1 MKLLIA
7 RKRKEKKH
15 AYVKTTQNTRSF
27 LSQPPETRSTHHCE
41 DEEPIKLDLWPL
53 SFEVRS
59 PDEVFHQRTS
69 LHVRHLF
76 YHVIQ
81 QLLMVWSDSGQEEI
95 RLELNTGNRSD
106 A

>member
-7 RKRKEKKH
+7 RKGKEKKH

-59 PDEVFHQRTS
+59 PDEVFHPPRYT
-69 LHVRHLF
+69 
-76 YHVIQ
+76 
-81 QLLMVWSDSGQEEI
+81 
-95 RLELNTGNRSD
+95 
-106 A
+106 